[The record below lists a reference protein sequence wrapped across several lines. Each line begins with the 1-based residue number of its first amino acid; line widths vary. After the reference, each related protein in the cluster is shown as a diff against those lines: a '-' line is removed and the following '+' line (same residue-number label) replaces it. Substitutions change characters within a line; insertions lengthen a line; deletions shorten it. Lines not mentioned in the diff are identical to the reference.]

1 MTSWLR
7 DKFSRQSFTRAPG
20 ITAPVRSTTVP
31 LMVPVDGCSGP
42 CSFAVALEAAE
53 GCGDC
58 ASPGKEQ
65 SRSTPSKRK
74 RGPRQGRLP
83 LLETN
88 RQRVRPK
95 DFSQEP
101 FLAKFTVEPFFTL
114 CLYACSRQGF
124 DGPGVSKVSTRLLL
138 DEGSEFQVG

>member
-1 MTSWLR
+1 MTSWLK
-7 DKFSRQSFTRAPG
+7 DESSRQSFTRAPG
-20 ITAPVRSTTVP
+20 TTAPVRSTTVP
-31 LMVPVDGCSGP
+31 LMVPVDGCSSP
-42 CSFAVALEAAE
+42 CAFAVALGTAE

-65 SRSTPSKRK
+65 SRRTPSKRK

-114 CLYACSRQGF
+114 CPCAYSRQGF
-124 DGPGVSKVSTRLLL
+124 DGPEVSKVSTRLFL
-138 DEGSEFQVG
+138 DEGSAFQVG